1 MWLSKMPAVR
11 DCLPIDKGGNMAAI
25 NYSNL
30 VKELSFRKGGGGANA
45 REMVFVQGEEMAGF
59 DLNFIIG
66 VYENTGDWAP
76 GHGAHSHPFDE
87 LLVFFGYTNDLNYLG
102 SDMELALGKEQ
113 EKHKFSVPTI
123 VAAPRGLPHNP
134 LITEKVYRPF
144 GHFHIALSAKYSGDH
159 VDREGT
165 TNGQKYTHLFKKM
178 PVKAGLGGADAR
190 QLMTMSGADLE
201 GLNINLV
208 MGLFDKP
215 GQWDAKKGNQAHI
228 HPYDEAMVFF
238 SLDQT
243 DLAHLGA
250 ELTVEIGKEH
260 EKYNINLPTVLAFPK
275 GTPHFPIVCNKV
287 ERPYAVMQVGLGP
300 KYQSE

>member
-1 MWLSKMPAVR
+1 
-11 DCLPIDKGGNMAAI
+11 MADTKYAT
-25 NYSNL
+25 L
-30 VKELSFRKGGGGANA
+30 VKELIFRKGGGGANA
-45 REMVFVQGEEMAGF
+45 REMVFVQGEEMAGL

-76 GHGAHSHPFDE
+76 GHGAHTHPFDE

-113 EKHKFSVPTI
+113 EQHKFSVPTVI
-123 VAAPRGLPHNP
+123 VAPRGLPHNP

-144 GHFHIALSAKYSGDH
+144 GHFHIALSAKYSGEH
-159 VDREGT
+159 VDLEGT
-165 TNGQKYTHLFKKM
+165 TNGQKYAHFFKKM

-190 QLMTMSGADLE
+190 HLMTMSGADLE

-215 GQWDAKKGNQAHI
+215 GQWDAKKGKQAHV
-228 HPYDEAMVFF
+228 HPYDEAIVFF

-243 DLAHLGA
+243 DLSHLGA

-260 EKYNINLPTVLAFPK
+260 EKYNINLPTVLAFPR

-287 ERPYAVMQVGLGP
+287 DRPYAVMQIGLGP
-300 KYQSE
+300 QYQSEFV